1 LLIQVLVSCVIVEVV
16 VVMIAW
22 NNVSLASPT
31 SMMFDLASAK
41 G

>member
-16 VVMIAW
+16 AVMIAW
-22 NNVSLASPT
+22 NNVSLAST
-31 SMMFDLASAK
+31 SMMFDLALAK